1 MSGLLVISPEP
12 YHASDH
18 YQVLM
23 FRTWK
28 LSPNTVTQRLAALRF
43 FYCKGLKRRWSIAEM
58 PYPKEVL
65 RLPQHTPFHN
75 VAATT
80 HARLTPLPVVLNGTR

>member
-1 MSGLLVISPEP
+1 MSGLLVISPET
-12 YHASDH
+12 YHALDH

-43 FYCKGLKRRWSIAEM
+43 FYLQGVEAEM
-58 PYPKEVL
+58 EH
-65 RLPQHTPFHN
+65 R
-75 VAATT
+75 
-80 HARLTPLPVVLNGTR
+80 